1 MSQVVNQHPSHH
13 SLDEWTNRLL
23 EKELPIFSTTAQRIT
38 EIIGNRSAGAMELA
52 STILQDPT
60 LTAKTLKLA
69 NSSYYNPSRQKLGT
83 ITRAIVILGSQTVH
97 NLSITCAFIDSALK
111 VEEQERINEELAI
124 AIHAAVQAKQL
135 ALLAED
141 PSPEEIFVAALL
153 KNLGAISFW
162 CSGDDDSTQALDR
175 LLKTEELPSKQAETE
190 VLGFQ
195 LSRLGVSLSHKWQLS
210 SLIKEVISGHSKDDK
225 RALFVQQGHQLATQ
239 LGKKKSPEALKSCLE
254 EISESNDIPLRDL
267 KQNVA
272 ENSKSAAKM
281 AKQFGAHKA
290 AALINPALSKNSQK
304 EPKNPS
310 TKVIKTDLEKPKL
323 STDSHEVQL
332 QILDEISSML
342 EGDINLNHLFEMVI
356 EGIQRGTQMDRTLF
370 TLLNPS
376 RSLLREKTSLGW
388 FNEAEHTPFSLSLD
402 SKENNLFKEGLS
414 ATSPTWI
421 CPDENPRQKLL
432 FTADVQKRVQIN
444 SCFTAPIKVNKKIIG
459 LLYADRA
466 SSNRPLNQS
475 DFNSFCQF
483 SRQANIGLMLS
494 QTR

>member
-1 MSQVVNQHPSHH
+1 MSQVVNQQPSHR

-23 EKELPIFSTTAQRIT
+23 EKELPIFSTTAQKIA
-38 EIIGNRSAGAMELA
+38 EIIGHRTAGAMELA

-60 LTAKTLKLA
+60 LTAKILKLA
-69 NSSYYNPSRQKLGT
+69 NSSYYNPSKQKLGT

-97 NLSITCAFIDSALK
+97 NLSITCAFIDTALK
-111 VEEQERINEELAI
+111 VEEQDRIDEELAI

-135 ALLAED
+135 ALLAKD

-162 CSGDDDSTQALDR
+162 CSGDDDSTQALDK
-175 LLKTEELPSKQAETE
+175 LLKTGKLPRKKAETDI
-190 VLGFQ
+190 LGFQ
-195 LSRLGVSLSHKWQLS
+195 LNRLGVSLSHKWQLS
-210 SLIKEVISGHSKDDK
+210 SLIKEVISGNCKDNQ
-225 RALFVQQGHQLATQ
+225 RALFVEQGHQLAAR
-239 LGKKKSPEALKSCLE
+239 LGKNKSLETLNNYLE
-254 EISESNDIPLRDL
+254 EISKSNNIPLTSL
-267 KQNVA
+267 KRKVA
-272 ENSKSAAKM
+272 ENSKHAANI
-281 AKQFGAHKA
+281 AKQFGADKA
-290 AALINPALSKNSQK
+290 ANLIDPTLPKSSPK
-304 EPKNPS
+304 ERNR
-310 TKVIKTDLEKPKL
+310 TKIKTDQNALNQPEA
-323 STDSHEVQL
+323 HEVQL

-342 EGDINLNHLFEMVI
+342 EEDIDLNQLFEMVI
-356 EGIQRGTQMDRTLF
+356 EGIQRGIQMDRTLF

-388 FNEAEHTPFSLSLD
+388 LNESDHSPFSLSLS

-414 ATSPTWI
+414 AASPTWI
-421 CPDENPRQKLL
+421 CPDKNPKQKLL
-432 FTADVQKRVQIN
+432 FTTDVQKRVQIN
-444 SCFTAPIKVNKKIIG
+444 SCFTAPIKVNKKVIG

-466 SSNRPLNQS
+466 SSNQPLNQN